1 MGHQTE
7 TSDVKVFLY
16 QQVFESHMNTQQFN
30 FKMNTPVWLKCLGVM
45 VFFCLLTA
53 CGGGGGGSAS
63 SGTQMTVSAIAPPPP
78 PITLKVAESGDNLS
92 ITPSF
97 NFGTGIISQ
106 TGSATQIQ
114 ATSGSVISITKPT
127 QTTTFKLT
135 VQYQYQDPSTIKP
148 SNLSGSI
155 ETTAVYTVTPTTTPP
170 PKPTLGITATNNGVT
185 SSTSITINSGDPVVL
200 KPTFSFDSGYITSAE
215 IIRPKR
221 ASDPG
226 YSPSAL
232 PPETVS
238 VQVNNLTTITDYPL
252 ETTRYTLKVYYEN
265 ISHDIQTPVN
275 KYIEVV
281 VVSSPGK
288 VSIGGNLTS
297 PRSDHASANIPSSP
311 LVLASGGTSDG
322 TTVLKTSEVYDPVN
336 NKWQLTGDM
345 KIARRGHI
353 ATALQNGKIL
363 VTGGYDGKNAL
374 ATAEIYDPSN
384 GTWTATTGTMSLARR
399 FHTATLLADGR
410 VLIAGGT
417 VVGNGDP
424 KITEL
429 YDPIDGKFY
438 IGTSLPEPRLGH
450 TATLLNEGKVLITGN
465 STSGLDGK
473 KTILFNY
480 LPCTPQPCTDSST
493 IIPVG
498 SMLNSRSNHTATSLT
513 DGNILVTGGF
523 GNGIDK
529 AEIFNITLRS
539 WSATAS
545 GMNGRHA
552 LHTATLLQD
561 GSVLIVGG
569 YDGSTPTNII
579 EIYKDSSFQ
588 TGKTL
593 NTNRAMHTSALLP
606 NGNVLIFGTYCPSSS
621 ASCTTSNTS
630 EVWLKPVP

>member
-16 QQVFESHMNTQQFN
+16 QQVFESHMNTQQFD

-45 VFFCLLTA
+45 VLFCLLTA

-78 PITLKVAESGDNLS
+78 AITLNVAVSGDNLS

-114 ATSGSVISITKPT
+114 ATSRSVISITKPT

-155 ETTAVYTVTPTTTPP
+155 ETTAVYTVTPAPTPIVL
-170 PKPTLGITATNNGVT
+170 PTMSLEAT
-185 SSTSITINSGDPVVL
+185 SSGVSSTTDITVNAGDPVIL
-200 KPTFSFDSGYITSAE
+200 NPTFTASPGYITKAYLDTD
-215 IIRPKR
+215 IN
-221 ASDPG
+221 AN
-226 YSPSAL
+226 Y
-232 PPETVS
+232 
-238 VQVNNLTTITDYPL
+238 VNSNTTLTKFPTSN
-252 ETTRYTLKVYYEN
+252 TTYTLKVCFYNNSCSGSY
-265 ISHDIQTPVN
+265 ISTKTV
-275 KYIEVV
+275 KVWVV
-281 VVSSPGK
+281 TVPGK
-288 VSIGGNLTS
+288 ITIGGNMVS
-297 PRSDHASANIPSSP
+297 GRSDHATANIPSSP

>member
-78 PITLKVAESGDNLS
+78 AITLKVAESGDNLS
-92 ITPSF
+92 ITPSYK
-97 NFGTGIISQ
+97 FGTGIISQ

-155 ETTAVYTVTPTTTPP
+155 ETTAVYTVTPAPTPIVL
-170 PKPTLGITATNNGVT
+170 PTMSLEAT
-185 SSTSITINSGDPVVL
+185 SSGVSSTTDITVNAGDPVIL
-200 KPTFSFDSGYITSAE
+200 NPTFTASPGYITKAYLDTE
-215 IIRPKR
+215 EV
-221 ASDPG
+221 AN
-226 YSPSAL
+226 Y
-232 PPETVS
+232 
-238 VQVNNLTTITDYPL
+238 VNSNTTLTKFPTSN
-252 ETTRYTLKVYYEN
+252 TTYTLKVCFYNNSCSGSY
-265 ISHDIQTPVN
+265 ISTKTV
-275 KYIEVV
+275 KVWVV
-281 VVSSPGK
+281 TVPGK
-288 VSIGGNLTS
+288 ITIGGNMVLG
-297 PRSDHASANIPSSP
+297 RSDHATANIPSSP

-417 VVGNGDP
+417 GVGNGDP

-438 IGTSLPEPRLGH
+438 VGTSLPEPRLGH

-498 SMLNSRSNHTATSLT
+498 SMLNSRFNHTATSLS

-523 GNGIDK
+523 GNGIAQ

-545 GMNGRHA
+545 GMNARHA

-569 YDGSTPTNII
+569 YDGSTPINTI
-579 EIYKDSSFQ
+579 ELYDGTSFG

-593 NTNRAMHTSALLP
+593 NINRAMHTSALLP

-621 ASCTTSNTS
+621 ATCTTSNTS
-630 EVWLKPVP
+630 EVWLAPVAP